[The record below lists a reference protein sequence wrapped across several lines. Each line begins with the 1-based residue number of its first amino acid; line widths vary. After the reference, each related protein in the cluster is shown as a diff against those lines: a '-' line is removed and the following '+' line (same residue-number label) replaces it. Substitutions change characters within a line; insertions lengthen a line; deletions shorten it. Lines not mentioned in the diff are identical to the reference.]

1 MHGQFSATGSLIPL
15 PWKVCCTLY
24 LNIYKEEGA
33 VYLFYIFNSGIL
45 ETTVSGINIAMEV
58 YKAKFCV
65 VSWVKKYIIFNLF
78 SS

>member
-45 ETTVSGINIAMEV
+45 ETTVSGILYCYGGLQGENLCSFLGKKV
-58 YKAKFCV
+58 Y
-65 VSWVKKYIIFNLF
+65 YI
-78 SS
+78 